1 MYANILS
8 IIFPY
13 DIVEYIMFYVKI
25 EIAPLIVYY
34 FKKFLKRKIMNI
46 NNMIDFAHFNCKL
59 GLAMSNYQLFYI
71 NRILT
76 AQDVLKT
83 LSSCN
88 CCIRHKKNRPNKVG
102 TYKSNVS
109 NNNWDYRN
117 RITCFCPCRHLSRFI
132 CKEINTINI

>member
-1 MYANILS
+1 
-8 IIFPY
+8 
-13 DIVEYIMFYVKI
+13 
-25 EIAPLIVYY
+25 
-34 FKKFLKRKIMNI
+34 MNI

-102 TYKSNVS
+102 TYK
-109 NNNWDYRN
+109 
-117 RITCFCPCRHLSRFI
+117 
-132 CKEINTINI
+132 

>member
-13 DIVEYIMFYVKI
+13 DIVEYIMFYIKTD
-25 EIAPLIVYY
+25 IAPIIVYY

-59 GLAMSNYQLFYI
+59 GLSMSNYQLFYI

-88 CCIRHKKNRPNKVG
+88 CCIRHKKNRPNKVE
-102 TYKSNVS
+102 TYKSNIS
-109 NNNWDYRN
+109 NNTWVYHN
-117 RITCFCPCRHLSRFI
+117 RITCFCHCRHLSRFI
-132 CKEINTINI
+132 CKEIL